1 MSILQL
7 RENEM
12 KYRALFEHATDAIY
26 LLELNED
33 RFPIRFLDVNPVA
46 CKRLGYSKEKILS
59 ISVLDFLPENIKT
72 INIIKDFEKGKHYFT
87 FRDEYVFKIEEKID
101 TEFIIDIF
109 RLGEKEVAMVITRDI
124 TERLKTEEL
133 LRKSGKLDVVGQLA
147 TAIAHEI
154 RNPLATIKGFIQL
167 IQSMKNKENQWYID
181 VISSEIEQIEV
192 ITNRFMIV
200 AKPQA
205 VKIQLNNLS
214 MLAEQV
220 ITLLQP
226 KAMMNNIQIRTVLK
240 SEIPYIPCEG
250 NQLKQVFINILENAI
265 EAMSTGG
272 EILVQIDTLDSH
284 QVSICFIDQGC
295 GIPRERIPYLGEP
308 FYSIKEKGVGLGLMI
323 CYEIVEAHQGKIVIE
338 SEMNKGTTVNVI
350 LPIYYLSYQRILLIS
365 FMGKAFR

>member
-12 KYRALFEHATDAIY
+12 KYRTIFEHATVAIY

-33 RFPIRFLDVNPVA
+33 RFPIRFLDVNQVA

-59 ISVLDFLPENIKT
+59 ISVMDFLPENIKT

-87 FRDEYVFKIEEKID
+87 LRDEYVFKIEEKID

-133 LRKSGKLDVVGQLA
+133 LRKSGKLDLVGQLA

-154 RNPLATIKGFIQL
+154 RNPLTTIKGFIQL

-226 KAMMNNIQIRTVLK
+226 KAMMNNIQISTVLK

-365 FMGKAFR
+365 FMGKAFQ